1 MQTTPITAH
10 QQKFVPLL
18 RRPRPP
24 KQAKTIPL
32 VSNTSMKTTPKRG
45 TGTGLSENNA
55 FAHPTPLST
64 VMTPYT
70 QYTYTAEYTDTSDD
84 SGSTF
89 TIYPLYPRG
98 PSFLPPGKV
107 LRGAHVPG
115 AGSRVVLDD
124 GFEPQSELQTD
135 QEEFTLKDFQL
146 SAETLHPVMPSKLQG
161 AMISR
166 QNYLKLTS
174 WFAANLPKQEAVN
187 TVNLEGKSEQSNIVF
202 SVKQILHKIHVFSCA
217 V

>member
-1 MQTTPITAH
+1 MQTAPISAH

-24 KQAKTIPL
+24 KQVKNNPL
-32 VSNTSMKTTPKRG
+32 VSSTSRKTTSNRG
-45 TGTGLSENNA
+45 TGMELSASNTLGSA

-70 QYTYTAEYTDTSDD
+70 HYTYTTEYTDTCDD

-107 LRGAHVPG
+107 LRGTHVPG
-115 AGSRVVLDD
+115 TGGRVLDD
-124 GFEPQSELQTD
+124 SFETQSELQTD
-135 QEEFTLKDFQL
+135 QAEFTLNDFQL
-146 SAETLHPVMPSKLQG
+146 SAETHQTMPSKLQG

-174 WFAANLPKQEAVN
+174 WFAANIPKQETVN
-187 TVNLEGKSEQSNIVF
+187 TVNLKGKSEHSIMHF
-202 SVKQILHKIHVFSCA
+202 SVKQVQHKIHLVS
-217 V
+217 